1 MTVSV
6 KQSMASLVSE
16 LAYVSTDSPPSSCA
30 EARLTTAFAAKQAV
44 IICFVLVLIL
54 GKNKFQILI

>member
-16 LAYVSTDSPPSSCA
+16 LAYVPPDSSPSFCA
-30 EARLTTAFAAKQAV
+30 EARLTTTFAAKQAV

-54 GKNKFQILI
+54 GKNKFQIF